1 LKIKTRTPTVLPTKP
16 TSSISKQVAIGS
28 GPYLKPSLYGKGG
41 ATAEQPL
48 ESKAEAPK
56 KKWLQ
61 TRKERKGALGRG
73 QKTRSGA
80 FKRSDR

>member
-1 LKIKTRTPTVLPTKP
+1 MVKKEYD
-16 TSSISKQVAIGS
+16 
-28 GPYLKPSLYGKGG
+28 PYQKESLYRQG
-41 ATAEQPL
+41 AASVEQPP
-48 ESKAEAPK
+48 EAKPGAPK

-73 QKTRSGA
+73 QKTRSAA

>member
-1 LKIKTRTPTVLPTKP
+1 M
-16 TSSISKQVAIGS
+16 SKKAND
-28 GPYLKPSLYGKGG
+28 PYPKESLYRQG
-41 ATAEQPL
+41 AGSVEQPP

-80 FKRSDR
+80 FKRNDR